1 MSVRFGQDDPVLLV
15 PKRVVPST
23 PVAASRFVPPTVE
36 KSYSRSP
43 RYGKTCCFTRLPLA
57 TLLHQLKGCYA
68 VVPRIGSQA
77 AMLAYFLQ

>member
-1 MSVRFGQDDPVLLV
+1 MSVRFGQDD
-15 PKRVVPST
+15 SSIG
-23 PVAASRFVPPTVE
+23 AEESRTFNSRCSVE
-36 KSYSRSP
+36 ICTSNSGEKLQQVP